1 MALSI
6 KNEEVERLVR
16 TLSKETGK
24 GVTEII
30 LSALKVQYEK
40 QQRAK
45 HAPSLYEEV
54 LDIAQRCGNLPTL
67 DMRSPEEILGY
78 DDQGGLQW

>member
-45 HAPSLYEEV
+45 QAPSLYEEV
-54 LDIAQRCGNLPTL
+54 LDIAQRCGNLPIL
-67 DMRSPEEILGY
+67 DPRPPEQILGY
-78 DDQGGLQW
+78 DEKGGL

>member
-6 KNEEVERLVR
+6 KNEEVEHLVR

-30 LSALKVQYEK
+30 LSALKIQYERHC
-40 QQRAK
+40 RAK
-45 HAPSLYEEV
+45 QMPSLYEEV
-54 LDIAQRCGNLPTL
+54 LDIAQRCGNLPAM

-78 DDQGGLQW
+78 DEKGGLQW